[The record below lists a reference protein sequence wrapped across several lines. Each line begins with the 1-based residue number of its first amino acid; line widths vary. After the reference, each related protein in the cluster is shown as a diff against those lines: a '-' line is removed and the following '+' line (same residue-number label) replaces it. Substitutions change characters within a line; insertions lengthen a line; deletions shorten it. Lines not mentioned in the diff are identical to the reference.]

1 MPQPSINSVHVDA
14 ILTNISIGYLQNQD
28 SFIAD
33 KVFPVVPVDKKS
45 DKFFTYTK
53 NDWFRDEAQ
62 RRADGTES
70 AGSGYNL
77 STGTYSAD
85 VFAFHKDVGDQ
96 TVANADAPLNPL
108 REATEF
114 VTRRLLL
121 RKEIQFVS
129 DFFTTGVWGTDV
141 TGVAGAPSSGQTK
154 QWSDYTSSDPINDIE
169 EAKSDIL
176 GATGME
182 ANTLVLGYEVFRQL
196 KNHPDLVDRIKYTT
210 SNTITEDML
219 ARMFGHMLGYN
230 HARVLICIC
239 IYVYAYIHTYTYIYI
254 HIHIHIC
261 KLTYIYDIYI
271 YHTYIYDIYIYAYI
285 HIYTYIYIHIHIH
298 ICKLTY
304 IYDIYVY
311 DIYIYIYNIQGLL
324 LCISIELFL
333 YTIFILLLLCYY
345 YYIIVIIYYY
355 FRKKNKKKI

>member
-1 MPQPSINSVHVDA
+1 MPQPNINSVHVDA
-14 ILTNISIGYLQNQD
+14 ILTNISVAYLQNQD

-141 TGVAGAPSSGQTK
+141 DGVAGAPSSGETK

-196 KNHPDLVDRIKYTT
+196 KNHPDLVDRIKYTS

-219 ARMFGHMLGYN
+219 ARMFDLDRVLVAKAVKATNNEGAAEAYSFAYGKAAALYHVASAPGLLTPSAGYTFSWTGVSGGIGSTIGVSSFRMESLKAERVEAEMAFDNKVIGSDLGYFWN
-230 HARVLICIC
+230 
-239 IYVYAYIHTYTYIYI
+239 
-254 HIHIHIC
+254 
-261 KLTYIYDIYI
+261 
-271 YHTYIYDIYIYAYI
+271 
-285 HIYTYIYIHIHIH
+285 
-298 ICKLTY
+298 
-304 IYDIYVY
+304 
-311 DIYIYIYNIQGLL
+311 
-324 LCISIELFL
+324 
-333 YTIFILLLLCYY
+333 TI
-345 YYIIVIIYYY
+345 VA
-355 FRKKNKKKI
+355 